1 MAENQNASNTYDNSF
16 WLQILGDQMRF
27 ILSALMPREPDL
39 AEQAEHFIT
48 LFDTLY
54 AQSTEYLPDIALE
67 RFLDTAYNVAQ
78 QSRTFCLAI
87 LRRQICGDACINMA
101 PGFLNQ
107 MANEAEEYLRTLD
120 LTIKKRQSLM
130 HPIHYHL
137 LWLQNCSVSADTL
150 NSCLD
155 PSERELVHVCRRF
168 MHKFDG
174 LYLKAMDMMG
184 FLRAG
189 LAEFSALYRL
199 NADVLSELAAFSEFL
214 LGLEKK
220 IQNKEILGTLSRL
233 MANHIYRKTCYYA
246 YKLSEASGTQP
257 LVFDMVQKRRE

>member
-1 MAENQNASNTYDNSF
+1 MSDNQHASTTDNPF

-27 ILSALMPREPDL
+27 ISNELIPRETDL

-54 AQSTEYLPDIALE
+54 VQSTEYLPDIALE
-67 RFLDTAYNVAQ
+67 RFLDTAYNVTQ

-87 LRRQICGDACINMA
+87 LRRQICGDACINIS

-107 MANEAEEYLRTLD
+107 MANEAEEYLRILD
-120 LTIKKRQSLM
+120 LTIKKRHNLM

-137 LWLQNCSVSADTL
+137 LFLINCSINVDTI
-150 NSCLD
+150 NAYLD
-155 PSERELVHVCRRF
+155 PSERDLLRVCHRF
-168 MHKFDG
+168 MHKFEG
-174 LYLKAMDMMG
+174 LYLKAMEMMG

-199 NADVLSELAAFSEFL
+199 NADVLSELVAFSEFL
-214 LGLEKK
+214 LELEEKL
-220 IQNKEILGTLSRL
+220 QNKEILGTLSRL
-233 MANHIYRKTCYYA
+233 KINHIYRKACYYA
-246 YKLSEASGTQP
+246 FKLSEASGTQP
-257 LVFDMVQKRRE
+257 PALDIGEKRRE

>member
-1 MAENQNASNTYDNSF
+1 MTENQNICTYDNPF

-27 ILSALMPREPDL
+27 ISGALIPRETDL

-48 LFDTLY
+48 LYDTLY
-54 AQSTEYLPDIALE
+54 AQSTEHLPDIALE
-67 RFLDTAYNVAQ
+67 RFLDTAYNVTQ
-78 QSRTFCLAI
+78 QGRTFCLAI
-87 LRRQICGDACINMA
+87 LRRQICGDACINMS

-107 MANEAEEYLRTLD
+107 MANEAEEFLRTLD

-130 HPIHYHL
+130 HPIHHHI
-137 LWLQNCSVSADTL
+137 LWLINCSINVDTI
-150 NSCLD
+150 NACLD
-155 PSERELVHVCRRF
+155 PSERDLLRICHRF

-174 LYLKAMDMMG
+174 LYLKAMELMG

-199 NADVLSELAAFSEFL
+199 NADVLSELVAFAEFL
-214 LGLEKK
+214 LGLEEKLK
-220 IQNKEILGTLSRL
+220 NNEILGTLSRL
-233 MANHIYRKTCYYA
+233 KVNHMYRKACFYA

-257 LVFDMVQKRRE
+257 PVFDMMQKRRE